1 MAFFIYLFVC
11 YFFLDRLLF
20 AFMKLYNIGVLLNRA
35 NHWNIQIDKRDLD
48 ITVSATS
55 NRLFF

>member
-35 NHWNIQIDKRDLD
+35 NH
-48 ITVSATS
+48 
-55 NRLFF
+55 